1 MPQAKNLKSE
11 MNRPART
18 TKGRLVG
25 VNQIMAQTLP
35 PALEQELQKFDT
47 MRRNLETLQMLVQ
60 SMQQEISETKA
71 TLDELRKQPDDVV
84 TYKGVGQ
91 VMFRADKPKL
101 VEELDDRAKTLEM
114 GLASRKKQL
123 ESLSEKLK
131 ELQSKIQIELSKHN
145 LQLQ

>member
-1 MPQAKNLKSE
+1 
-11 MNRPART
+11 
-18 TKGRLVG
+18 
-25 VNQIMAQTLP
+25 MAQTLP

-60 SMQQEISETKA
+60 SMQQEISETNA